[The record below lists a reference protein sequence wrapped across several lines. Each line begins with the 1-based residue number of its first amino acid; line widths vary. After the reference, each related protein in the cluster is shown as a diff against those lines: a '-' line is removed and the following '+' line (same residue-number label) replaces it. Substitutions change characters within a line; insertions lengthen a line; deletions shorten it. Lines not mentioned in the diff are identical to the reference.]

1 MKGVAGYLLGAV
13 VLAVIGAVLLGS
25 GLFERE
31 MAQAQRNLATLNYD
45 APEAAY
51 DNAERYFEYGSRLP
65 WIGNGPLNDVRAK
78 KAAVRY
84 WQHRYAMIVPA
95 QADPVNAVAP
105 DNVELQLIVANAV
118 YRTGQAQARDKQELL
133 QALNEGMNSYLTVL
147 KNAPR
152 NEDAAYN
159 YEYLVR
165 LRDDFDKGKR
175 KLTAPSGES
184 SDQSSPHGRAGSP
197 PPGTKTDNF
206 RVHIPLDSREQE
218 QEKSGEAAGKS
229 GAKQRK
235 G

>member
-13 VLAVIGAVLLGS
+13 VLALLGAVLLGV

-31 MAQAQRNLATLNYD
+31 MASAQRDLETLNYD
-45 APEAAY
+45 APEVAY

-84 WQHRYAMIVPA
+84 WQHRYALIVPS
-95 QADPVNAVAP
+95 QADPVGAVAP
-105 DNVELQLIVANAV
+105 DNVALQLIVANAV
-118 YRTGQAQARDKQELL
+118 YRTGQTQAASKQDMI
-133 QALNEGMNSYLTVL
+133 QALNESMGSYLSVL
-147 KNAPR
+147 RNAPR

-165 LRDDFDKGKR
+165 LRDELMKGRQKP
-175 KLTAPSGES
+175 AASGEPEPS
-184 SDQSSPHGRAGSP
+184 TLHGRQGNP
-197 PPGTKTDNF
+197 PPGTKTSNF
-206 RVHIPLDSREQE
+206 KVHIPLDSREQQ
-218 QEKSGEAAGKS
+218 QEKTGEEAGKA
-229 GAKQRK
+229 GTKQRK

>member
-1 MKGVAGYLLGAV
+1 MKGVAGLLLGAV
-13 VLAVIGAVLLGS
+13 VLGLIGAAFLGA

-31 MAQAQRNLATLNYD
+31 MAQAQRDLATLNYD
-45 APEAAY
+45 APETAY
-51 DNAERYFEYGSRLP
+51 DHAERYFEYGSRVP

-84 WQHRYAMIVPA
+84 WEHRYAMIVPS
-95 QADPVNAVAP
+95 QADPVNAIAP

-118 YRTGQAQARDKQELL
+118 YRSGQAQARDKQEVL
-133 QALNEGMNSYLTVL
+133 QALNESMGSYLTVL

-165 LRDDFDKGKR
+165 LRDEISKGKQP
-175 KLTAPSGES
+175 LTLASDEV
-184 SDQSSPHGRAGSP
+184 DQSSPHGREGSP
-197 PPGTKTDNF
+197 PPGTKTANF
-206 RVHIPLDSREQE
+206 KLHVPLDSKE
-218 QEKSGEAAGKS
+218 QEKEKTGEEAGKQ